1 MLYQNTL
8 QSNRRSMSLTDNF
21 RTGGPSGIHASNFC
35 FTQGQRDANPDSTLC
50 QYPTGVFVL
59 AIIST

>member
-1 MLYQNTL
+1 
-8 QSNRRSMSLTDNF
+8 MSLTNKVH
-21 RTGGPSGIHASNFC
+21 TGGPSGIHASDFC